1 MIHLLTRLTKKASEL
16 IKQRLASYPSIATFL
31 TSLVLNTVPV
41 SSTPKPQASKLA
53 VTMSASLADNVK
65 TQVVLSLQDVYV
77 QQNTSKTSEHIKM
90 QQITQRT
97 KKCVV

>member
-65 TQVVLSLQDVYV
+65 TQVVLSFYKTFMSSRIRLKPT
-77 QQNTSKTSEHIKM
+77 NISKCSKSHNAQKN
-90 QQITQRT
+90 
-97 KKCVV
+97 V